1 MTFGTV
7 GRGEFG
13 TCFIGFARTPA
24 VTETMLEGMFLGTQD
39 TAHDRI
45 LDFSTPLTGCLCHVP
60 TADFVDD
67 LPAPP
72 GARSGAL
79 GADLHAVVAD
89 PESQPHS
96 SDTSLRIGSL
106 KRSASR

>member
-1 MTFGTV
+1 
-7 GRGEFG
+7 
-13 TCFIGFARTPA
+13 
-24 VTETMLEGMFLGTQD
+24 MLERMFLGTQD
-39 TAHDRI
+39 AAHDRI
-45 LDFSTPLTGCLCHVP
+45 LDFSTPVTGCLFHFP
-60 TADFVDD
+60 TADFLDD

-79 GADLHAVVAD
+79 SADLHAVVAK
-89 PESQPHS
+89 PESQPRS